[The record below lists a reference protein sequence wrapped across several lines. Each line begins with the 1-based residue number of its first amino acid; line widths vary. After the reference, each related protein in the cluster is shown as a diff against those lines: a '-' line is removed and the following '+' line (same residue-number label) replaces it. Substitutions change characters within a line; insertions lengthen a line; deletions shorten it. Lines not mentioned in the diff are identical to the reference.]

1 MKKLLA
7 LLLTLTLSL
16 GLLAGCGQTEPTAE
30 DTPDTQTETDTQN
43 NTGDLRKIT
52 ITEQVRGYHWAPAY
66 LAQSLGYF
74 AVALA
79 GLSHG
84 HHLSA
89 FLQTIAVLNEDLTIR
104 VNVLDGFHHSGSHA
118 TAPVLSGDAQFTLK
132 GIETALMVNEG
143 GQGCKVV
150 LSTTQKYPYQ
160 LIGATEE
167 YSTLES
173 LEGGLLAGGQSTNS
187 GPYSFAQ
194 ACINYAG
201 LEGKVEISTM
211 ASSGYAAAIA
221 NGELQGAISTNPW
234 SAKQLTDAGGVVIV
248 DGTDDGVIEDIIGS
262 ASYELFTVITSDA
275 LIESDP
281 ELVQSAVNAMAK
293 AIQWMQT
300 ATPEEIAAQLG
311 TLFDGATEEEL
322 LYDAQF
328 DKDHQVATT
337 DGYHT
342 DSGFQAAINLTK
354 LAGGITGD
362 PTADQIFDESF
373 LDKAWENLG
382 Q

>member
-74 AVALA
+74 AEE
-79 GLSHG
+79 GLT
-84 HHLSA
+84 A
-89 FLQTIAVLNEDLTIR
+89 EFQTIR
-104 VNVLDGFHHSGSHA
+104 GSDA

-362 PTADQIFDESF
+362 PTADQIFD
-373 LDKAWENLG
+373 
-382 Q
+382 